1 MAKKI
6 TSYLDQVE
14 GRLIAKKPCRIIIDM
29 ADYELND
36 SLQIREEESLIWL
49 ASLVSQIEFTDL
61 VFSLILDYS
70 VELYIHRMEKVG
82 KEKIILE
89 YATGDTIL
97 NVPFTTVEIKAQIN
111 YVKRILGG
119 KEAYKSPEHLL
130 KRLFDVYAV
139 HTDMD
144 LVHPEILISQVLRD
158 KEDQSIP
165 ARLGR
170 KWNPIMMNIKQNVFN
185 TSFIQGLA
193 FENVRKAIEVGLT
206 TSKEVESSILE
217 KIIKGEL
224 VTIKPRRKK

>member
-1 MAKKI
+1 
-6 TSYLDQVE
+6 
-14 GRLIAKKPCRIIIDM
+14 
-29 ADYELND
+29 
-36 SLQIREEESLIWL
+36 
-49 ASLVSQIEFTDL
+49 
-61 VFSLILDYS
+61 
-70 VELYIHRMEKVG
+70 
-82 KEKIILE
+82 
-89 YATGDTIL
+89 
-97 NVPFTTVEIKAQIN
+97 
-111 YVKRILGG
+111 
-119 KEAYKSPEHLL
+119 
-130 KRLFDVYAV
+130 
-139 HTDMD
+139 MD